1 MPATPNDRVV
11 IGTLRDPARI
21 MADNTNTT
29 ERNGADMTTIKN
41 SLALAG
47 MAGAIT
53 LAAMTGGTST
63 ASAGTFSND
72 AGRTA
77 IWVYVRAL
85 RGEDVWETCR
95 RVYRYDVYQVRR
107 GGGPGEARCYI
118 DASSIGDPRGYNRSR
133 YRD

>member
-1 MPATPNDRVV
+1 M
-11 IGTLRDPARI
+11 
-21 MADNTNTT
+21 
-29 ERNGADMTTIKN
+29 MTTIKN
-41 SLALAG
+41 SLAFAG
-47 MAGAIT
+47 IAGAIAFT
-53 LAAMTGGTST
+53 ALPGTST
-63 ASAGTFSND
+63 PAQAGSFSND

-77 IWVYVRAL
+77 IWVYVRAF

-95 RVYRYDVYQVRR
+95 RVYRRDVYQVRR

>member
-1 MPATPNDRVV
+1 
-11 IGTLRDPARI
+11 
-21 MADNTNTT
+21 MADNTNTI
-29 ERNGADMTTIKN
+29 ERNGAVMTTIRN

-47 MAGAIT
+47 IAGALT
-53 LAAMTGGTST
+53 FGALTGGTTT
-63 ASAGTFSND
+63 ATAGSYAND

-95 RVYRYDVYQVRR
+95 RVYRRDVYQVRR

-118 DASSIGDPRGYNRSR
+118 DASSIGDPRGRIRSR